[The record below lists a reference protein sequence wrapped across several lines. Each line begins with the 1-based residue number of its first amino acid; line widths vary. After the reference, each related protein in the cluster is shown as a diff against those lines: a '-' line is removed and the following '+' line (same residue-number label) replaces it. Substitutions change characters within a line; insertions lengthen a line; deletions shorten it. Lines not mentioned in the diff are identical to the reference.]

1 MTIDQTIKTAPRKSL
16 LERDLAMELAA
27 REYDKVTALLEGL
40 NPEQWSAPTDCT
52 GWDVRAMAGH
62 MLGMAQMAASLPEM
76 VRQQRAAAKRQKRDG
91 GLNIDALTAVQV
103 DKNAGLTTAKV
114 VAAMREVGPRAARA
128 RRRTPALVRNRT
140 LPEPQDVAG
149 GKESWTLG
157 YLLDTILTRDPF
169 MHRIDIC
176 RATDTTLDASADHE
190 GHIVED
196 VVREWAARHGA
207 PYALELTGPAG
218 GRWEEE
224 EGSGERITMDALE
237 FCRAVG
243 GRASYSGLLAVQ
255 VPF

>member
-1 MTIDQTIKTAPRKSL
+1 VATQQRTDTTPRSSAL
-16 LERDLAMELAA
+16 DRSVAMRLAA
-27 REYDKVTALLEGL
+27 TEYDRVVALLATL
-40 NPEQWSAPTDCT
+40 TPEQWSAPTDCP

-62 MLGMAQMAASLPEM
+62 VLGMTQMAASLLEM
-76 VRQQRAAAKRQKRDG
+76 VRQQRAAAKRQKSDG
-91 GLNIDALTAVQV
+91 GLSIDALTAVQV
-103 DKNAGLTTAKV
+103 DKNAGLSTAELV
-114 VAAMREVGPRAARA
+114 EAMRLTGPKAARA

-149 GKESWTLG
+149 EKELWAIGFLM
-157 YLLDTILTRDPF
+157 DTILTRDPF

-176 RATDTTLDASADHE
+176 RATGVPLGASADHE

-207 PYALELTGPAG
+207 PYLLELTGPAG
-218 GRWEEE
+218 GRWEEK
-224 EGSGERITMDALE
+224 GSGEQITMDALE

-243 GRASYSGLLAVQ
+243 GRAPHSGLLSVQ